1 MSPKQKALSYIFI
14 IALVFA
20 VCVPFSWAGLRIDK
34 PKIRITAAAGSY
46 DSGEIKVDNTG
57 KEPLAVKVYL
67 EDWTYERQDGGKVFA
82 PKGTQALSSSTWITF
97 YPADFKVPADGTQIV
112 RYTVSVPEGVKG
124 GHFSV
129 MFFETAGDDIEQQ
142 TGEGVN
148 VRVKV
153 LNRLGALFYVEPQ
166 GTIQKTAEL
175 KNLAVD
181 QKLNDFIVTADL
193 INTGNTD
200 ITASGTFNVIDK
212 EGFVY
217 CRGEIDEMYT
227 LPKDKAVLRSVVSS
241 TTLKPG
247 AYDLLVTLDFQNGG
261 SFVQEAGFTVSAD
274 GVVSSLVPKK

>member
-1 MSPKQKALSYIFI
+1 MNAKRKALFYILSILFLN
-14 IALVFA
+14 AL
-20 VCVPFSWAGLRIDK
+20 CVPLSWAGLRIDK
-34 PKIRITAAAGSY
+34 PKIRITVAAGSY

-57 KEPLAVKVYL
+57 KESLSVKVYL
-67 EDWTYERQDGGKVFA
+67 EDWIYEQQDGGKVFA
-82 PKGTQALSSSTWITF
+82 PKGTQALSSSNWITF
-97 YPADFKVPADGTQIV
+97 YPADFKVPAGGTQIV

-129 MFFETAGDDIEQQ
+129 MFFETAGDDIDQP

-153 LNRLGALFYVEPQ
+153 LNRLGSLFYVEPQ
-166 GTIQKTAEL
+166 GTMQKTAEL

-181 QKLNDFIVTADL
+181 QKLNDFIVTADF

-217 CRGEIDEMYT
+217 CRGEIDEVYT
-227 LPKDKAVLRSVVSS
+227 LPQDKAALRSVVSS

-261 SFVQEAGFTVSAD
+261 SLVQEAGFTVSAD
-274 GVVSSLVPKK
+274 GAMSSLIPKK